1 MAEDVFK
8 CIPMKM
14 EQFYEKF
21 DKQCMQMPIFK
32 YYDSYQV
39 FQRISCAS
47 NEDIV
52 LIKEKLVDRV
62 ERYQEQI
69 EPEMKKLDI
78 IVDSI
83 TWENIN
89 NQNNLCITLDRS
101 IPLDIDAIV
110 EATNII
116 NPILDEADLIK
127 EEYIL
132 DISSKERG

>member
-1 MAEDVFK
+1 MDTILEN
-8 CIPMKM
+8 I
-14 EQFYEKF
+14 
-21 DKQCMQMPIFK
+21 
-32 YYDSYQV
+32 
-39 FQRISCAS
+39 R
-47 NEDIV
+47 
-52 LIKEKLVDRV
+52 KL
-62 ERYQEQI
+62 I

-110 EATNII
+110 EATNRI

>member
-1 MAEDVFK
+1 MDTILEN
-8 CIPMKM
+8 I
-14 EQFYEKF
+14 
-21 DKQCMQMPIFK
+21 
-32 YYDSYQV
+32 
-39 FQRISCAS
+39 R
-47 NEDIV
+47 
-52 LIKEKLVDRV
+52 KL
-62 ERYQEQI
+62 I

-78 IVDSI
+78 VVDSI

>member
-1 MAEDVFK
+1 MDTILEN
-8 CIPMKM
+8 I
-14 EQFYEKF
+14 
-21 DKQCMQMPIFK
+21 
-32 YYDSYQV
+32 
-39 FQRISCAS
+39 R
-47 NEDIV
+47 
-52 LIKEKLVDRV
+52 KL
-62 ERYQEQI
+62 I

-78 IVDSI
+78 IVDSV

-132 DISSKERG
+132 EISSKERG

>member
-1 MAEDVFK
+1 MDTILES
-8 CIPMKM
+8 I
-14 EQFYEKF
+14 
-21 DKQCMQMPIFK
+21 
-32 YYDSYQV
+32 
-39 FQRISCAS
+39 R
-47 NEDIV
+47 N
-52 LIKEKLVDRV
+52 L
-62 ERYQEQI
+62 I